1 MKCRFDKK
9 LENFWGE
16 SFLRAR
22 DIVFLSAWLLSGCLP
37 TADLPKDDK
46 NIAAVGSSAIV
57 YTYDTTLPSTTKEE
71 AETSE
76 NNAAAEQTSSQPME
90 PIDADYLLPAE
101 DGPARASDVAAV
113 LEEVEALRRDVARL
127 EQSMNILMRSR
138 VTQLQEENRTLRREL
153 QRLYTTGPRQGIGY
167 QPPQVPAPGRDILE
181 DIYNTE
187 PETPSPEPQQ
197 VNPDAPLPPITAI
210 AAPAAGPVQYHIM
223 KEWGRTPEEA
233 ASLNASS
240 LKGMV
245 CVVPES
251 TSQDA
256 LVALGKSLRKQFD
269 EYDNITI
276 DVFNNPDAARA
287 YLESNASP
295 GVHRVLTVTRHKNTQ
310 NDAIVIFRDGTPVPI
325 PPE

>member
-1 MKCRFDKK
+1 M
-9 LENFWGE
+9 
-16 SFLRAR
+16 
-22 DIVFLSAWLLSGCLP
+22 P
-37 TADLPKDDK
+37 TADLPKD
-46 NIAAVGSSAIV
+46 NGNVAAVESSAIV
-57 YTYDTTLPSTTKEE
+57 YTYDTTVQSTTEE
-71 AETSE
+71 KPTTPE
-76 NNAAAEQTSSQPME
+76 NNSADEQGGGQPME

-127 EQSMNILMRSR
+127 EQSVNIIMRSR
-138 VTQLQEENRTLRREL
+138 ISQLQEENRTLRREL

-181 DIYNTE
+181 DIYNTVE
-187 PETPSPEPQQ
+187 EASSPEPQQ
-197 VNPDAPLPPITAI
+197 VTPDAPLPPITAI

-245 CVVPES
+245 CVVPEF

-256 LVALGKSLRKQFD
+256 LVALGKSLRKEFD

-276 DVFNNPDAARA
+276 DVFNNPDAAQA

-325 PPE
+325 SPE